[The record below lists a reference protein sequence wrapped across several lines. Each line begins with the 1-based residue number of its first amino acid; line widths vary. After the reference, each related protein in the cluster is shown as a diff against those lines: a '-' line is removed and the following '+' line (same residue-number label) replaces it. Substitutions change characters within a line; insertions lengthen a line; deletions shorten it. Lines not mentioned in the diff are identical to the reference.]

1 MSGPADLRVARRPG
15 SAHGIARRL
24 LLIGAASLVGA
35 ALPAR
40 ATAVT
45 ASDPAAA
52 AMPRLQVVASFSI
65 LADIAR
71 QLAAGLAS
79 VQTLAGAN
87 ADAHSYQPTPSDVQR
102 LVRADL
108 ILVNGLGFEPWL
120 DRVRAGTPMRGSVVV
135 ASQGVD
141 ERRIGPVSDPHAWL
155 SPLQGRHY
163 VDNIEAALVQALGAT
178 TPAAATVRRRAAEL
192 RERLALLD
200 RDIRRALEP
209 VPPEAR
215 RVITTHGSFG
225 YFGRDYGLV
234 ITPLVAGAGET
245 EASAGQMAR
254 VIRQIRAQRAVAL
267 FSENTVDARLLQRVA
282 DEAGVSIG
290 GTLYGDALS
299 DPDGPAPGYLQLV
312 AHNARTLTDALRRI
326 PPKEI
331 TR

>member
-1 MSGPADLRVARRPG
+1 MRPPAINR
-15 SAHGIARRL
+15 RRL
-24 LLIGAASLVGA
+24 LRDSFGAWVGGLAVAGPALATAPSASRA
-35 ALPAR
+35 ALGSR
-40 ATAVT
+40 AAV
-45 ASDPAAA
+45 APD
-52 AMPRLQVVASFSI
+52 LQVVASFSI

-71 QLAAGLAS
+71 QLAAGSAQ

-87 ADAHSYQPTPSDVQR
+87 ADVHSYQPTPSDVQR
-102 LVRADL
+102 LARADL

-120 DRVRAGTPMRGSVVV
+120 DRLRASTPLRGTVVV

-141 ERRIGPVSDPHAWL
+141 ERRIGPVTDPHAWL

-163 VDNIEAALVQALGAT
+163 VDNMEAALVQALG
-178 TPAAATVRRRAAEL
+178 PESAAAAGVRARAVEL
-192 RERLALLD
+192 RARLALLD
-200 RDIRRALEP
+200 RDIRQALESVP
-209 VPPEAR
+209 VEVR

-267 FSENTVDARLLQRVA
+267 FSENTVDSRLLQRVA
-282 DEAGVSIG
+282 DEAGIAIG

-299 DPDGPAPGYLQLV
+299 LPDGPAAGYLQLV

-326 PPKEI
+326 PSKE
-331 TR
+331 TPR